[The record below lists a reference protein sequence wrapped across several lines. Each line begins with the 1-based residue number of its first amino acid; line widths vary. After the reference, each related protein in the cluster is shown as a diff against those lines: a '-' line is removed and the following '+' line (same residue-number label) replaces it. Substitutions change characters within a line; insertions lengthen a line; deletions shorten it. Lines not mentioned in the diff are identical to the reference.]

1 MPFALQPYCIHY
13 DSAIF
18 KAKKISL
25 CNGVLTW
32 FRVCLEFLY
41 KEGSSTKQAALAILR
56 AAQEAAA
63 KKAEEELKKQTT
75 SKFADL
81 NEGLRRATE
90 AVTKQIEKKREV
102 EAILSGY
109 KGIDFKD
116 VTDKIGSLANRVSGW
131 CNEAKGEIEKGLKWV
146 GEKAGEVGDAVK
158 RVTQNTIQSFIDH
171 PVENLV
177 IIDSGAAVLYLTA
190 ASFGT
195 LPALAALLGNTAV
208 AAYGGATV
216 YGIYEYK
223 SGDKEKGEEDLKKVA
238 LSAITMAGAF
248 GAQGNVNVTNTP
260 GGNVQ
265 PNGSLA
271 LEGGRIIGYSIA
283 LEGVT
288 SISSEVTDALGI
300 TQSAIANGGGSSG
313 TNDESNFQEGLKQL
327 NSKGVSY
334 PEIKDPRTGKSIPMP
349 EGELKT
355 VPKDQRV
362 EWNNATRS
370 EFIKEW
376 YDRGYETPEGGWEKY
391 DIHHILPREYGGT
404 NDFENLVPV
413 ERTIHQTQLN
423 SWWQGY

>member
-1 MPFALQPYCIHY
+1 M
-13 DSAIF
+13 
-18 KAKKISL
+18 
-25 CNGVLTW
+25 
-32 FRVCLEFLY
+32 
-41 KEGSSTKQAALAILR
+41 R

-116 VTDKIGSLANRVSGW
+116 VTDKIRSLANRVSGW
-131 CNEAKGEIEKGLKWV
+131 CNEAKGEVENGLKWV

-158 RVTQNTIQSFIDH
+158 RVTQDTIQSFIDH

-177 IIDSGAAVLYLTA
+177 IIGSGATLLYLTA

-195 LPALAALLGNTAV
+195 LPALSALLGNTAA

-223 SGDKEKGEEDLKKVA
+223 NVDKKKGEEDLKKVA

-248 GAQGNVNVTNTP
+248 GAQGNVNVMNTP

-265 PNGSLA
+265 SNGSMA
-271 LEGGRIIGYSIA
+271 LEDGHLIGYSIV

-300 TQSAIANGGGSSG
+300 TQSAIANGGGSTG
-313 TNDESNFQEGLKQL
+313 TTGEKGKGNSKSEGYYKKGLK
-327 NSKGVSY
+327 
-334 PEIKDPRTGKSIPMP
+334 EIPDDWIEVEAAESLPVKS
-349 EGELKT
+349 
-355 VPKDQRV
+355 DSFR
-362 EWNNATRS
+362 
-370 EFIKEW
+370 
-376 YDRGYETPEGGWEKY
+376 
-391 DIHHILPREYGGT
+391 
-404 NDFENLVPV
+404 DFV
-413 ERTIHQTQLN
+413 RD
-423 SWWQGY
+423 QGYNPKKWRKVVEKWA

>member
-1 MPFALQPYCIHY
+1 MRYSPTVYITTLRFL
-13 DSAIF
+13 
-18 KAKKISL
+18 KRKKISL

-90 AVTKQIEKKREV
+90 AFTKQIEKKREV
-102 EAILSGY
+102 KAILSGY

-116 VTDKIGSLANRVSGW
+116 VTDKIRSLANRVSGW
-131 CNEAKGEIEKGLKWV
+131 CNEAKGEVENGLKWV

-158 RVTQNTIQSFIDH
+158 RVTQNTIQSFIDN

-177 IIDSGAAVLYLTA
+177 IIGSGATLLYLTA

-195 LPALAALLGNTAV
+195 LPALAALLGNIAA
-208 AAYGGATV
+208 AAYGGAAV

-223 SGDKEKGEEDLKKVA
+223 NVDKKKGEEDLKKVA

-265 PNGSLA
+265 SNGSMA
-271 LEGGRIIGYSIA
+271 LEDGHLIGYSIA

-300 TQSAIANGGGSSG
+300 TQSAIANGRGSSG
-313 TNDESNFQEGLKQL
+313 TTGEKEKGD
-327 NSKGVSY
+327 SKA
-334 PEIKDPRTGKSIPMP
+334 
-349 EGELKT
+349 GELKE
-355 VPKDQRV
+355 VH
-362 EWNNATRS
+362 NS
-370 EFIKEW
+370 IKESPNYPENFTKVQNGTKKVTVKNGSLLDKLREIEPGEW
-376 YDRGYETPEGGWEKY
+376 KKVYRNGYSNGNEVSIHYFQHTKIGKVFNVKVKNQWSTGW
-391 DIHHILPREYGGT
+391 
-404 NDFENLVPV
+404 
-413 ERTIHQTQLN
+413 
-423 SWWQGY
+423 

>member
-90 AVTKQIEKKREV
+90 AFTKQIEKKREV

-116 VTDKIGSLANRVSGW
+116 VTDKIRSLANRVSGW
-131 CNEAKGEIEKGLKWV
+131 CNEAKGEVENGLKWV

-158 RVTQNTIQSFIDH
+158 RVTQDTIQSFIDH

-177 IIDSGAAVLYLTA
+177 IIGSGATLLYLTA

-195 LPALAALLGNTAV
+195 LPALAALLGNTAA

-223 SGDKEKGEEDLKKVA
+223 NVDKKKGEEDLKKVA

-265 PNGSLA
+265 PNGSMA
-271 LEGGRIIGYSIA
+271 LEDDRIIGYSIV

-288 SISSEVTDALGI
+288 TISSEVTDALGI

-313 TNDESNFQEGLKQL
+313 TTGEKGKGNSKSEGYYKKGLK
-327 NSKGVSY
+327 
-334 PEIKDPRTGKSIPMP
+334 EIPDDWIEVEAAESLPVKS
-349 EGELKT
+349 
-355 VPKDQRV
+355 DSFR
-362 EWNNATRS
+362 
-370 EFIKEW
+370 
-376 YDRGYETPEGGWEKY
+376 
-391 DIHHILPREYGGT
+391 
-404 NDFENLVPV
+404 DFV
-413 ERTIHQTQLN
+413 RD
-423 SWWQGY
+423 QGYNPKKWRKVVEKWA